1 MYGLKYWWIFACAN
15 TSWWMITER
24 KWWMWP
30 GQTSFPD
37 NCPLIIET
45 HHFTFLCT
53 ERTYK
58 TSQYQHY
65 PRQRIHMYG
74 FFLPCH
80 LQDIISL
87 TREREWERLVTYII
101 SWSRRLS
108 LERIYIV
115 KWAFCQRKLKE
126 IDKLG
131 FFFLVV
137 FITNIFGG
145 FLHLNESFWY

>member
-1 MYGLKYWWIFACAN
+1 MHTMYGLKYWWIFACAN

-87 TREREWERLVTYII
+87 TREREWERHKSFHDLGDYHWKEYILWNGLFVRENQKKLI
-101 SWSRRLS
+101 SWVS
-108 LERIYIV
+108 
-115 KWAFCQRKLKE
+115 
-126 IDKLG
+126 
-131 FFFLVV
+131 FF
-137 FITNIFGG
+137 GC
-145 FLHLNESFWY
+145 LHY